1 MTITQMTKKLKL
13 LVNDSN
19 LPYKAI
25 NRTKVFEFMKK
36 YCGCTYKN
44 NLKVPLKKTTK
55 SHHRLRTTWV
65 LQFVMLT
72 SKWSAMNALSIDE
85 TAWNTVMSKKR
96 SWSIKG
102 QSNRL
107 QENSG
112 GKMITLLAATS
123 CLGVELFMLIEGG
136 VDRLVWSYFIAELQK
151 KVFPKMY

>member
-1 MTITQMTKKLKL
+1 
-13 LVNDSN
+13 
-19 LPYKAI
+19 
-25 NRTKVFEFMKK
+25 
-36 YCGCTYKN
+36 
-44 NLKVPLKKTTK
+44 
-55 SHHRLRTTWV
+55 
-65 LQFVMLT
+65 
-72 SKWSAMNALSIDE
+72 MNALSIDE
-85 TAWNTVMSKKR
+85 TAWSTVMSKKR

-151 KVFPKMY
+151 KVFPKMYSRVPGLTQDDIVLLYDNCPCHVSKFGGWWMRNLRCYKLTTPPYTPEVTFFSLF